1 VTELS
6 WARCEGEDCLR
17 LAGLTPG
24 AAVQVRPGAAGQV
37 GGAPPMA
44 GRFILDGGDLCFVP
58 RFPFVEGTTYA
69 VSMKGVEVG
78 ALARPRVDRP
88 VTTEVLEIHPTLTDV
103 PRNLLRFYVVFSAPM
118 SEGHAARHITLI
130 DEAGQEMVGALL
142 ATEHELW
149 DAGRRR
155 LTALLDPA
163 RIKRGLVPHLEAGYP
178 LELDSTFRFV
188 VGAGFR
194 DSHGVGLRASA
205 GRTYRVRP
213 DERRLLVPEDWQ
225 IAPPSVNTVAPL
237 EVLFDR
243 PLDPFLSARCLRVLG
258 PDSKLVAGTPN
269 VGRDGTS
276 WRLTPQAPWA
286 VGSHR
291 LLIDPVLEDLA
302 GNSVER
308 VFDRDMTRPED
319 APRGDNLVAIEFCP
333 H

>member
-1 VTELS
+1 
-6 WARCEGEDCLR
+6 
-17 LAGLTPG
+17 
-24 AAVQVRPGAAGQV
+24 
-37 GGAPPMA
+37 MA
-44 GRFILDGGDLCFVP
+44 GRFTLDDGDLCFVP

-78 ALARPRVDRP
+78 ALVRPRVDRP
-88 VTTEVLEIHPTLTDV
+88 VTTEVLEIYPTVDDV
-103 PRNLLRFYVVFSAPM
+103 PRNLLRFYVQFSAPM

-130 DEAGQEMVGALL
+130 DEAGHEMVGAML

-149 DAGRRR
+149 DADRRR
-155 LTALLDPA
+155 LTVLLDPA

-178 LELDSTFRFV
+178 LELGSSFRFV
-188 VGAGFR
+188 VGEGFR
-194 DSHGVGLRASA
+194 DSRGVGLRASA
-205 GRTYRVRP
+205 ERRYRVSP

-225 IAPPSVNTVAPL
+225 TVPPQVNTAAPL

-243 PLDPFLSARCLRVLG
+243 PLDPFLSARCLCVVG
-258 PDSKLVAGTPN
+258 PDGRLMAGTPA

-276 WRLTPQAPWA
+276 WRLTPRAPWA
-286 VGSHR
+286 VGPHR
-291 LLIDPVLEDLA
+291 LLIDPVLDDLA

-319 APRGDNLVAIEFCP
+319 APRGDALVAIEFCP